1 MEQLMK
7 IIKEEIRTK
16 GRITFERYM
25 ELALYHPLYGYYSSG
40 AASIGKTGDFYT
52 SSQATRMFGT
62 LMAEV
67 YVKLAGKSGPDFVEM
82 GAGEGLFAAD
92 FLRALARSHPLEYG
106 RCRYFIVESATG
118 MAARQKEA
126 LSDIG
131 DKVTWNEDLKN
142 LPDIEGIFFSN
153 ELVDAFP
160 FHMVK
165 QGPDGLS
172 EIYVC
177 LQEGPGGHEGQAGH
191 GAKRQEE
198 RHGEQGGQGEKLAF
212 ATGPLSTQKLAIH
225 FDRLTPKLP
234 AGMVTEANLRI
245 SDWMG
250 KLGGKLKKGFVIT
263 VDYGYSAEEYYSPAK
278 MSGTALCHYKH
289 SVNEDFFERVGEQD
303 VTAHVDFTT
312 IALEGDN
319 SGLAP
324 ELFCDQGQFLMETLP
339 WFEDSARRIN
349 ASQEELI
356 EAGQGIKTL
365 LHPEWLGG
373 AFKVLVQSKECS
385 LDGLFGRIRNGVRQL
400 EPRLAARGKS
410 R

>member
-1 MEQLMK
+1 MEQLLE

-52 SSQATRMFGT
+52 SSQATRMYGT

-67 YVKLAGKSGPDFVEM
+67 FVKLAAKSGADFVEM
-82 GAGEGLFAAD
+82 GAGEGLFADD
-92 FLRALARSHPLEYG
+92 FLRALARSHPLEFG
-106 RCRYFIVESATG
+106 SCRYFIVESSNG

-126 LSDIG
+126 LSG
-131 DKVTWNEDLKN
+131 FRGKVTWTEDLN
-142 LPDIEGIFFSN
+142 SLPDIEGIFFSN

-160 FHMVK
+160 FHRVK

-177 LQEGPGGHEGQAGH
+177 LQ
-191 GAKRQEE
+191 
-198 RHGEQGGQGEKLAF
+198 GEQGGAGEKLAF
-212 ATGPLSTQKLAIH
+212 VTGPLSTPELAMY
-225 FDRLTPKLP
+225 FNRLSPKLP
-234 AGMVTEANLRI
+234 AGMATEANLRI

-263 VDYGYSAEEYYSPAK
+263 VDYGYSAADYYSPSK
-278 MSGTALCHYKH
+278 MNGTALCHYKH
-289 SVNEDFFERVGEQD
+289 SISEDFFDRVGEQD
-303 VTAHVDFTT
+303 ITAHVDFTT
-312 IALEGDN
+312 VGLEGDN

-339 WFEDSARRIN
+339 WFEDSARRTN
-349 ASQEELI
+349 ASLEELV

-373 AFKVLVQSKECS
+373 TFKVLVQSKECS
-385 LDGLFGRIRNGVRQL
+385 LDGLFGRIRNRVDSL
-400 EPRLAARGKS
+400 NPD
-410 R
+410 

>member
-1 MEQLMK
+1 MEQLLQ
-7 IIKEEIRTK
+7 IIKEEIHTN

-52 SSQATRMFGT
+52 SSQATRMYGT

-67 YVKLAGKSGPDFVEM
+67 YVKLAAKSGPDFVEM

-92 FLRALARSHPLEYG
+92 FLRALAKSHPGEYE
-106 RCRYFIVESATG
+106 RCRYFILESARG
-118 MAARQKEA
+118 MAERQKEA
-126 LSDIG
+126 ISGFG
-131 DKVTWNEDLKN
+131 DKVTWTGDLN
-142 LPDIEGIFFSN
+142 GLPDIEGIIFSN

-160 FHMVK
+160 FHRVK

-177 LQEGPGGHEGQAGH
+177 LQGEHRVQRVPEGQ
-191 GAKRQEE
+191 E
-198 RHGEQGGQGEKLAF
+198 EQGENLAF
-212 ATGPLSTQKLAIH
+212 ETGPLSTPELAAY
-225 FDRLTPKLP
+225 FKRLKAKLP
-234 AGMVTEANLRI
+234 SGMMTEANLRI

-250 KLGGKLKKGFVIT
+250 RLGGKLKKGFVIT
-263 VDYGYSAEEYYSPAK
+263 VDYGYSAADYYSPSR
-278 MSGTALCHYKH
+278 MNGTALCHYRH
-289 SVNEDFFERVGEQD
+289 STSEDFFDRVGEQD
-303 VTAHVDFTT
+303 ITAHVDFTT
-312 IALEGDN
+312 VALEGDK
-319 SGLAP
+319 SGLSP

-339 WFEDSARRIN
+339 WFEDSARRAN
-349 ASQEELI
+349 MSLEELI

-385 LDGLFGRIRNGVRQL
+385 LDGLFGRIRHRVSQL
-400 EPRLAARGKS
+400 EP
-410 R
+410 